1 MTISQLR
8 SIRKYLPVLG
18 VLVLMLLMSGAIFGQ
33 IPPARKKNAP
43 PPGAEPPPVSLQEAA
58 KLEAVVTTDL
68 GAFRFEFFP
77 SQAPKHIQSFIRNAR
92 AGYYNGSAFHRVVSR
107 GIIQGGDPLLKDAR
121 NPRSRWGSGGLS
133 QLPDE
138 FNEVRHVR
146 GIVSTVRIPGKPNSG
161 GAQFFVCVSD
171 QPALDGQFTAFGQIT
186 EGMEV
191 VEQIS
196 LTQTDA
202 SERTVTPVRIVSV
215 TIEPVRE
222 EPFKAAGIEE
232 MRREVI
238 LRTSLGDM
246 TLALDPDLAPE
257 HVRNFLNLVQ
267 TGWYDRTAFH
277 RIVPGFV
284 VQGGVGSTRVE
295 ARPHYAD
302 KWVHN
307 LGPEFSQ
314 TRKHLRGALSMA
326 RTDDP
331 NSASTSFFIVL
342 APATNLDGKYTIF
355 GKLVDGFET
364 LDKLEKVG
372 RGADGQTPIER
383 IELIEAVVKP

>member
-1 MTISQLR
+1 MMISQLR

-18 VLVLMLLMSGAIFGQ
+18 GLVLMLQMSGAIFGQ

-43 PPGAEPPPVSLQEAA
+43 PPGAEPPPVSLKEAA

-77 SQAPKHIQSFIRNAR
+77 SQAPKHIQAFIRNAR

-138 FNEVRHVR
+138 FNEVRHLR
-146 GIVSTVRIPGKPNSG
+146 GIVSTVRIPDKPNSG

-171 QPALDGQFTAFGQIT
+171 QPALDGHFTAFGQIT

-196 LTQTDA
+196 LTPTDA
-202 SERTVTPVRIVSV
+202 SERTVTPVRILSV

-222 EPFKAAGIEE
+222 EPFKTAGIEE

-284 VQGGVGSTRVE
+284 VQGGVASTRVD

-307 LGPEFSQ
+307 LSPEFSQ
-314 TRKHLRGALSMA
+314 VRKHLRGALSMA

-364 LDKLEKVG
+364 LDKLEKVA

>member
-1 MTISQLR
+1 MIG
-8 SIRKYLPVLG
+8 SIRQVTIRSRSGAVLIALLVLG
-18 VLVLMLLMSGAIFGQ
+18 LTGVMAQ
-33 IPPARKKNAP
+33 PPRKKNAP
-43 PPGAEPPPVSLQEAA
+43 PPGSEPPPVSLKEAA
-58 KLEAVVTTDL
+58 KLEAVVTTEL
-68 GAFRFEFFP
+68 GSFRFEFFP
-77 SQAPKHIQSFIRNAR
+77 SQAPRHIQAFIRNAR
-92 AGYYNGSAFHRVVSR
+92 AGFYNGSAFHRVISR
-107 GIIQGGDPLLKDAR
+107 GIVQGGDPLLKD
-121 NPRSRWGSGGLS
+121 PRTPRARWGSGALN

-138 FNEVRHVR
+138 FSEVRHVR
-146 GIVSTVRIPGKPNSG
+146 GIVSTVRIPGRPNSG

-196 LTQTDA
+196 LVPTDA
-202 SERTVTPVRIVSV
+202 GERTIDPVRIVSV

-222 EPFKAAGIEE
+222 EPFRIAGVEE

-284 VQGGVGSTRVE
+284 VQGGVGSTRLDGK
-295 ARPHYAD
+295 PHYAD
-302 KWVHN
+302 KWVRT
-307 LGPEFSQ
+307 LPPEFSQ
-314 TRKHLRGALSMA
+314 TRKHLRGSLSMA

-355 GKLVDGFET
+355 GKLVDGFDT

-372 RGADGQTPIER
+372 RGPDGQTPVER
-383 IELIEAVVKP
+383 VELLEAVIKP

>member
-1 MTISQLR
+1 MIE
-8 SIRKYLPVLG
+8 SIGRDRMAVRWGGLCLL
-18 VLVLMLLMSGAIFGQ
+18 LVYGLTFAEAQ
-33 IPPARKKNAP
+33 TARKKNAP
-43 PPGAEPPPVSLQEAA
+43 PPGSEPPPVSLKEAA
-58 KLEAVVTTDL
+58 KLEAVVTTEL

-77 SQAPKHIQSFIRNAR
+77 SQAPRHIQSFIRNAR
-92 AGYYNGSAFHRVVSR
+92 EGFYNGSAFHRVISR
-107 GIIQGGDPLLKDAR
+107 GIIQGGDPLLKD
-121 NPRSRWGSGGLS
+121 PRTPRARWGTGGLN
-133 QLPDE
+133 QFPDE
-138 FNEVRHVR
+138 FSEVRHVK
-146 GIVSTVRIPGKPNSG
+146 GIVSTVRIPGRPNSG

-171 QPALDGQFTAFGQIT
+171 QPALDGQYTAFGQVT

-191 VEQIS
+191 VERIS
-196 LTQTDA
+196 LAPTDA
-202 SERTVTPVRIVSV
+202 AERTIDPVRIISV

-222 EPFKAAGIEE
+222 EPFRLAGVEE

-238 LRTSLGDM
+238 LRTSIGDM

-284 VQGGVGSTRVE
+284 VQGGVASTRIDG
-295 ARPHYAD
+295 RPHYAD
-302 KWVHN
+302 KWVRT
-307 LGPEFSQ
+307 LAPEFSQ

-355 GKLVDGFET
+355 GKLVDGFDT
-364 LDKLEKVG
+364 LDKLERVG
-372 RGADGQTPIER
+372 RGPDGQTPVDR
-383 IELIEAVVKP
+383 VELVEAVIKP

>member
-1 MTISQLR
+1 MIG
-8 SIRKYLPVLG
+8 SIRQVTIRSRSGAVLIALLVLG
-18 VLVLMLLMSGAIFGQ
+18 LTGVMAQ
-33 IPPARKKNAP
+33 PPRKKNAP
-43 PPGAEPPPVSLQEAA
+43 PPGSEPPPVSLKEAA
-58 KLEAVVTTDL
+58 KLEAVVTTEL
-68 GAFRFEFFP
+68 GSFRFEFFP
-77 SQAPKHIQSFIRNAR
+77 SQAPRHIQAFIRNAR
-92 AGYYNGSAFHRVVSR
+92 AGFYNGSAFHRVISR
-107 GIIQGGDPLLKDAR
+107 GIVQGGDPLLKD
-121 NPRSRWGSGGLS
+121 PRTPRARWGSGALN

-138 FNEVRHVR
+138 FSEVRHVR
-146 GIVSTVRIPGKPNSG
+146 GIVSTVRIPGRPNSG

-196 LTQTDA
+196 LVPTDA
-202 SERTVTPVRIVSV
+202 GERTIDPVRIVSV

-222 EPFKAAGIEE
+222 EPFRIAGVEE

-284 VQGGVGSTRVE
+284 VQGGVGSTRLDGK
-295 ARPHYAD
+295 PHYAD
-302 KWVHN
+302 KWVRT
-307 LGPEFSQ
+307 LTAEFSQ
-314 TRKHLRGALSMA
+314 TRKHLRGSLSMA

-355 GKLVDGFET
+355 GKLVDGFDT

-372 RGADGQTPIER
+372 RGPDGQTPVER
-383 IELIEAVVKP
+383 VELLEAVIKP

>member
-1 MTISQLR
+1 MRRSLLR
-8 SIRKYLPVLG
+8 SPRQIAVCRGIVLL
-18 VLVLMLLMSGAIFGQ
+18 LVMSGTVAMGQ
-33 IPPARKKNAP
+33 PARKKNAP
-43 PPGAEPPPVSLQEAA
+43 PPGVEAPPVSLQEAA

-68 GAFRFEFFP
+68 GSFRFEFFP
-77 SQAPKHIQSFIRNAR
+77 SQAPKHIQAFIRNAR
-92 AGYYNGSAFHRVVSR
+92 AGFYNGSAFHRVVSR
-107 GIIQGGDPLLKDAR
+107 GIIQGGDPLLKDPR
-121 NPRSRWGSGGLS
+121 TPRSRWGSGGLN

-138 FNEVRHVR
+138 LNEIRHVR
-146 GIVSTVRIPGKPNSG
+146 GIVSTARIQGKANSG
-161 GAQFFVCVSD
+161 GVQFFVCVSD
-171 QPALDGQFTAFGQIT
+171 QPALDGQFTAFGQVT
-186 EGMEV
+186 EGIEV

-196 LTQTDA
+196 LVQTDA
-202 SERTVTPVRIVSV
+202 AERTVNPVRITSV

-222 EPFKAAGIEE
+222 EPFKIATTDE

-238 LRTSLGDM
+238 LRTSVGDM

-284 VQGGVGSTRVE
+284 VQGGFAGTRVDSK
-295 ARPHYAD
+295 PHYAD

-307 LGPEFSQ
+307 LAPEFSQ
-314 TRKHLRGALSMA
+314 VRKHIRGALSMA
-326 RTDDP
+326 RTEDP

-364 LDKLEKVG
+364 LDKLEKVA
-372 RGADGQTPIER
+372 RGPDGQTPIER
-383 IELIEAVVKP
+383 IELIEAVIKP